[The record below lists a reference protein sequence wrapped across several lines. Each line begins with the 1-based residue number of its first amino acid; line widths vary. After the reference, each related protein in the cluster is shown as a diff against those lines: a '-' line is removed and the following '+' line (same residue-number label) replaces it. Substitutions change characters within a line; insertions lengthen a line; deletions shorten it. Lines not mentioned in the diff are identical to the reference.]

1 MVPVAAA
8 FFARAFVDI
17 KESEYDKIV
26 DVDQKGQYFLVQ
38 AAARSMIRGGRDGKV
53 VTVASVAYRGEDMP
67 KLAMMTAYNSA
78 KAGVVGMTRGIA
90 KELKQYGINVNC
102 VAPGGMV
109 TPGAIFNNAATAALY
124 GAEWTHYV
132 TEYGSSVPVA
142 SNPDEIARMILTMC
156 TPMSDFM
163 YGQLIEVDGGVKQ
176 SNAAQV
182 IDAGADVLVM
192 GTGLFRADDP
202 KAVVKTLSVAKQQMV
217 EITKALSHE
226 NTRLLILDEPS
237 AVLTDTEIDDL
248 FVFIRQLKKTG
259 VGIIYIS
266 HRLDEIF
273 GLCSNVSVLR
283 DGCHIDTIPVASV
296 DRQGLINMMVGRE
309 MGQEY
314 PKEVGNVGG
323 TILEVKNL
331 SRGILQDISFEVK
344 SGEVFGISG
353 LVGAGRTELAR
364 AILGIDKPESGE
376 VYVRGK
382 KVHYR
387 TFADAIR
394 DGLGL
399 IPEDRKLQG
408 LVQIMSV
415 KRNTTLVNMKRVLRA
430 GVISSSLEEK
440 LSKEYADK
448 LHVVTPSMETE
459 VQYLSGG
466 NQQKVVIAKWLFQNS
481 EILFL
486 DEPTRGIDVGAKAEI
501 YRLINRMA
509 KEGKTIIMISSE
521 MPELLGMCDRIM
533 VMHEGHK
540 MGELNAAEATQE
552 KIMALCS

>member
-1 MVPVAAA
+1 MDNNYILTLKNITKEFPGVKALDDVTINIERGTIHGLVGENGAGKSTL
-8 FFARAFVDI
+8 I
-17 KESEYDKIV
+17 KILAGIY
-26 DVDQKGQYFLVQ
+26 QPNKGEIIL
-38 AAARSMIRGGRDGKV
+38 DGKPCRFNSPIEARRAGISV
-53 VTVASVAYRGEDMP
+53 VHQEI
-67 KLAMMTAYNSA
+67 KLA
-78 KAGVVGMTRGIA
+78 
-90 KELKQYGINVNC
+90 E
-102 VAPGGMV
+102 P
-109 TPGAIFNNAATAALY
+109 
-124 GAEWTHYV
+124 
-132 TEYGSSVPVA
+132 
-142 SNPDEIARMILTMC
+142 
-156 TPMSDFM
+156 
-163 YGQLIEVDGGVKQ
+163 
-176 SNAAQV
+176 
-182 IDAGADVLVM
+182 
-192 GTGLFRADDP
+192 
-202 KAVVKTLSVAKQQMV
+202 LSVAENMFLGNVQLKNGLVDWKGMRRRAREIVEDLGMDIDINAQVSSLTVAKKQIV
-217 EITKALSHE
+217 EIMHAINNNS
-226 NTRLLILDEPS
+226 RILIMDEPS
-237 AVLTDTEIDDL
+237 AVLTDRELEVMFRI
-248 FVFIRQLKKTG
+248 VKQLRDEGIT
-259 VGIIYIS
+259 IIYIS

-296 DRQGLINMMVGRE
+296 DRQGLIHMMVGRE

>member
-1 MVPVAAA
+1 MDNNYILTLKNITKEFPGVKALDDVTINIERGTIHGLVGENGAGKSTL
-8 FFARAFVDI
+8 I
-17 KESEYDKIV
+17 KVLAGIY
-26 DVDQKGQYFLVQ
+26 QPNKGEIIL
-38 AAARSMIRGGRDGKV
+38 DGKPCRFNSPIEARRAGISV
-53 VTVASVAYRGEDMP
+53 VHQEI
-67 KLAMMTAYNSA
+67 KLA
-78 KAGVVGMTRGIA
+78 
-90 KELKQYGINVNC
+90 E
-102 VAPGGMV
+102 P
-109 TPGAIFNNAATAALY
+109 
-124 GAEWTHYV
+124 
-132 TEYGSSVPVA
+132 
-142 SNPDEIARMILTMC
+142 
-156 TPMSDFM
+156 
-163 YGQLIEVDGGVKQ
+163 
-176 SNAAQV
+176 
-182 IDAGADVLVM
+182 
-192 GTGLFRADDP
+192 
-202 KAVVKTLSVAKQQMV
+202 LSVAENMFLGNVQLKNGLVDWKGMRRRAREIVEDLGMDIDINAQVSSLTVAKKQIV
-217 EITKALSHE
+217 EIMHAINNNS
-226 NTRLLILDEPS
+226 RILIMDEPS
-237 AVLTDTEIDDL
+237 AVLTDRELEVMFRI
-248 FVFIRQLKKTG
+248 VKQLRDEGIT
-259 VGIIYIS
+259 IIYIS

-331 SRGILQDISFEVK
+331 SRGILQDISYEVK

>member
-1 MVPVAAA
+1 MDNNYILTLKNITKEFPGVKALDDVTINIERGTIHGLVGENGAGKSTL
-8 FFARAFVDI
+8 I
-17 KESEYDKIV
+17 KVLAGIY
-26 DVDQKGQYFLVQ
+26 QPNKGEIIL
-38 AAARSMIRGGRDGKV
+38 DGKPCRFNSPIEARRAGISV
-53 VTVASVAYRGEDMP
+53 VHQEI
-67 KLAMMTAYNSA
+67 KLA
-78 KAGVVGMTRGIA
+78 
-90 KELKQYGINVNC
+90 E
-102 VAPGGMV
+102 P
-109 TPGAIFNNAATAALY
+109 
-124 GAEWTHYV
+124 
-132 TEYGSSVPVA
+132 
-142 SNPDEIARMILTMC
+142 
-156 TPMSDFM
+156 
-163 YGQLIEVDGGVKQ
+163 
-176 SNAAQV
+176 
-182 IDAGADVLVM
+182 
-192 GTGLFRADDP
+192 
-202 KAVVKTLSVAKQQMV
+202 LSVAENMFLGNVQLKNGLVDWKGMRRRAREIVEDLGMDIDINAQVSSLTVAKKQIV
-217 EITKALSHE
+217 EIMHAINNNS
-226 NTRLLILDEPS
+226 RILIMDEPS
-237 AVLTDTEIDDL
+237 AVLTDRELEVMFRI
-248 FVFIRQLKKTG
+248 VKQLRDEGIT
-259 VGIIYIS
+259 IIYIS

-283 DGCHIDTIPVASV
+283 DGCHIDTIPVASI

-521 MPELLGMCDRIM
+521 MPELLGLCDRIM

>member
-1 MVPVAAA
+1 MDNNYILTLKNITKEFPGVKALDDVTINIERGTIHGLVGENGAGKSTL
-8 FFARAFVDI
+8 I
-17 KESEYDKIV
+17 KVLAGIY
-26 DVDQKGQYFLVQ
+26 QPNKGEIIL
-38 AAARSMIRGGRDGKV
+38 DGKPCRFNSPIEARRAGISV
-53 VTVASVAYRGEDMP
+53 VHQEI
-67 KLAMMTAYNSA
+67 KLA
-78 KAGVVGMTRGIA
+78 
-90 KELKQYGINVNC
+90 E
-102 VAPGGMV
+102 P
-109 TPGAIFNNAATAALY
+109 
-124 GAEWTHYV
+124 
-132 TEYGSSVPVA
+132 
-142 SNPDEIARMILTMC
+142 
-156 TPMSDFM
+156 
-163 YGQLIEVDGGVKQ
+163 
-176 SNAAQV
+176 
-182 IDAGADVLVM
+182 
-192 GTGLFRADDP
+192 
-202 KAVVKTLSVAKQQMV
+202 LSVAENMFLGNVQLKNGLVDWKGMRRRAREIVEDLGMDIDINAQVSSLTVAKKQIV
-217 EITKALSHE
+217 EIMHAINNNS
-226 NTRLLILDEPS
+226 RILIMDEPS
-237 AVLTDTEIDDL
+237 AVLTDRELEVMFRI
-248 FVFIRQLKKTG
+248 VKQLRDKGIT
-259 VGIIYIS
+259 IIYIS

-415 KRNTTLVNMKRVLRA
+415 KRNTTLVNMKRVLHA

-448 LHVVTPSMETE
+448 LHVVTPSKETE

-540 MGELNAAEATQE
+540 MGELNAAEATQA

>member
-1 MVPVAAA
+1 MDNNYILTLKNITKEFPGVKALDDVTINIERGTIHGLVGENGAGKSTL
-8 FFARAFVDI
+8 I
-17 KESEYDKIV
+17 KVLAGIY
-26 DVDQKGQYFLVQ
+26 QPNKGEIIL
-38 AAARSMIRGGRDGKV
+38 DGKPCRFNSPIEARRAGISV
-53 VTVASVAYRGEDMP
+53 VHQEI
-67 KLAMMTAYNSA
+67 KLA
-78 KAGVVGMTRGIA
+78 
-90 KELKQYGINVNC
+90 E
-102 VAPGGMV
+102 P
-109 TPGAIFNNAATAALY
+109 
-124 GAEWTHYV
+124 
-132 TEYGSSVPVA
+132 
-142 SNPDEIARMILTMC
+142 
-156 TPMSDFM
+156 
-163 YGQLIEVDGGVKQ
+163 
-176 SNAAQV
+176 
-182 IDAGADVLVM
+182 
-192 GTGLFRADDP
+192 
-202 KAVVKTLSVAKQQMV
+202 LSVAENMFLGNVQLKNGLVDWKGMRRRAREIVEDLGMDIDINAQVSSLTVAKKQIV
-217 EITKALSHE
+217 EIMHAINNNS
-226 NTRLLILDEPS
+226 RILIMDEPS
-237 AVLTDTEIDDL
+237 AVLTDRELEVMFRI
-248 FVFIRQLKKTG
+248 VKQLRDEGIT
-259 VGIIYIS
+259 IIYIS

-399 IPEDRKLQG
+399 IPEDRRLQG

-540 MGELNAAEATQE
+540 MGELNAAEATQA

>member
-1 MVPVAAA
+1 MDNNYILTLKNITKEFPGVKALDDVTINIERGTIHGLVGENGAGKYTL
-8 FFARAFVDI
+8 I
-17 KESEYDKIV
+17 KVLAGIY
-26 DVDQKGQYFLVQ
+26 QPNKGEIIL
-38 AAARSMIRGGRDGKV
+38 DGKPCRFNSPIEARRAGISV
-53 VTVASVAYRGEDMP
+53 VHQEI
-67 KLAMMTAYNSA
+67 KLA
-78 KAGVVGMTRGIA
+78 
-90 KELKQYGINVNC
+90 E
-102 VAPGGMV
+102 P
-109 TPGAIFNNAATAALY
+109 
-124 GAEWTHYV
+124 
-132 TEYGSSVPVA
+132 
-142 SNPDEIARMILTMC
+142 
-156 TPMSDFM
+156 
-163 YGQLIEVDGGVKQ
+163 
-176 SNAAQV
+176 
-182 IDAGADVLVM
+182 
-192 GTGLFRADDP
+192 
-202 KAVVKTLSVAKQQMV
+202 LSVAENMFLGNVQLKNGLVDWKGMRRRAREIVEDLGMDIDINAQVSSLTVAKKQIV
-217 EITKALSHE
+217 EIMHAINNNS
-226 NTRLLILDEPS
+226 RILIMDEPS
-237 AVLTDTEIDDL
+237 AVLTDRELEVMFRI
-248 FVFIRQLKKTG
+248 VKQLRDEGIT
-259 VGIIYIS
+259 IIYIS

-540 MGELNAAEATQE
+540 MGELNAAEATQA

>member
-1 MVPVAAA
+1 MDNNYILTLKNITKEFPGVKALDDVTINIERGTIHGLVGENGAGKSTL
-8 FFARAFVDI
+8 I
-17 KESEYDKIV
+17 KVLAGIY
-26 DVDQKGQYFLVQ
+26 QPNKGEIIL
-38 AAARSMIRGGRDGKV
+38 DGKPCRFNSPIEARRAGISV
-53 VTVASVAYRGEDMP
+53 VHQEI
-67 KLAMMTAYNSA
+67 KLA
-78 KAGVVGMTRGIA
+78 
-90 KELKQYGINVNC
+90 E
-102 VAPGGMV
+102 P
-109 TPGAIFNNAATAALY
+109 
-124 GAEWTHYV
+124 
-132 TEYGSSVPVA
+132 
-142 SNPDEIARMILTMC
+142 
-156 TPMSDFM
+156 
-163 YGQLIEVDGGVKQ
+163 
-176 SNAAQV
+176 
-182 IDAGADVLVM
+182 
-192 GTGLFRADDP
+192 
-202 KAVVKTLSVAKQQMV
+202 LSVAENMFLGNVQLKNGLVDWKGMRRRAREIVEDLGMDIDINAQVSSLTVAKKQIV
-217 EITKALSHE
+217 EIMHAINNNS
-226 NTRLLILDEPS
+226 RILIMDEPS
-237 AVLTDTEIDDL
+237 AVLTDRELEVMFRI
-248 FVFIRQLKKTG
+248 VKQLRDKGIT
-259 VGIIYIS
+259 IIYIS

-283 DGCHIDTIPVASV
+283 DGRHIDTIPVASV

-440 LSKEYADK
+440 LSKEYANK

-521 MPELLGMCDRIM
+521 MPELLGLCDRIM

>member
-1 MVPVAAA
+1 MDNNYILTLKNITKEFPGVKALDDVTINIERGPIHGLVGENGAGKSTL
-8 FFARAFVDI
+8 I
-17 KESEYDKIV
+17 KVLAGIY
-26 DVDQKGQYFLVQ
+26 QPNKGEIIL
-38 AAARSMIRGGRDGKV
+38 DGKPCRFNSPIEARRAGISV
-53 VTVASVAYRGEDMP
+53 VHQEI
-67 KLAMMTAYNSA
+67 KLA
-78 KAGVVGMTRGIA
+78 
-90 KELKQYGINVNC
+90 E
-102 VAPGGMV
+102 P
-109 TPGAIFNNAATAALY
+109 
-124 GAEWTHYV
+124 
-132 TEYGSSVPVA
+132 
-142 SNPDEIARMILTMC
+142 
-156 TPMSDFM
+156 
-163 YGQLIEVDGGVKQ
+163 
-176 SNAAQV
+176 
-182 IDAGADVLVM
+182 
-192 GTGLFRADDP
+192 
-202 KAVVKTLSVAKQQMV
+202 LSVAENMFLGNVQLKNGLVDWKGMRRRAWEIVEDLGMDIDINAQVSSLTVAKKQIV
-217 EITKALSHE
+217 EIMHAINNNS
-226 NTRLLILDEPS
+226 RILIMDEPS
-237 AVLTDTEIDDL
+237 AVLTDRELEVMFRI
-248 FVFIRQLKKTG
+248 VKQLRDKGIT
-259 VGIIYIS
+259 IIYIS

>member
-1 MVPVAAA
+1 MDNNYILTLKNITKEFPGVKALDDVTINIERGTIHGLVGENGAGKSTL
-8 FFARAFVDI
+8 I
-17 KESEYDKIV
+17 KVLAGIY
-26 DVDQKGQYFLVQ
+26 QTNKGEIIL
-38 AAARSMIRGGRDGKV
+38 DGKPCRFNSPIEARRAGISV
-53 VTVASVAYRGEDMP
+53 VHQEI
-67 KLAMMTAYNSA
+67 KLA
-78 KAGVVGMTRGIA
+78 
-90 KELKQYGINVNC
+90 E
-102 VAPGGMV
+102 P
-109 TPGAIFNNAATAALY
+109 
-124 GAEWTHYV
+124 
-132 TEYGSSVPVA
+132 
-142 SNPDEIARMILTMC
+142 
-156 TPMSDFM
+156 
-163 YGQLIEVDGGVKQ
+163 
-176 SNAAQV
+176 
-182 IDAGADVLVM
+182 
-192 GTGLFRADDP
+192 
-202 KAVVKTLSVAKQQMV
+202 LSVAENMFLGNVQLKNGLVDWKGMRRRAREIVEDLGMDIDINAQVSSLTVAKKQIV
-217 EITKALSHE
+217 EIMHAINNNS
-226 NTRLLILDEPS
+226 RILIMDEPS
-237 AVLTDTEIDDL
+237 AVLTDRELEVMFRI
-248 FVFIRQLKKTG
+248 VKQLRDKGIT
-259 VGIIYIS
+259 IIYIS

-440 LSKEYADK
+440 LSKEYANK

-540 MGELNAAEATQE
+540 MGELNAAEATQA

>member
-1 MVPVAAA
+1 MDNNYILTLKNITKEFPGVKALDDVTINIERGTIHGLVGENGAGKSTL
-8 FFARAFVDI
+8 I
-17 KESEYDKIV
+17 KVLAGIY
-26 DVDQKGQYFLVQ
+26 QPNKGEIIL
-38 AAARSMIRGGRDGKV
+38 DGKPCRFNSPIEARRAGISV
-53 VTVASVAYRGEDMP
+53 VHQEI
-67 KLAMMTAYNSA
+67 KLA
-78 KAGVVGMTRGIA
+78 
-90 KELKQYGINVNC
+90 E
-102 VAPGGMV
+102 P
-109 TPGAIFNNAATAALY
+109 
-124 GAEWTHYV
+124 
-132 TEYGSSVPVA
+132 
-142 SNPDEIARMILTMC
+142 
-156 TPMSDFM
+156 
-163 YGQLIEVDGGVKQ
+163 
-176 SNAAQV
+176 
-182 IDAGADVLVM
+182 
-192 GTGLFRADDP
+192 
-202 KAVVKTLSVAKQQMV
+202 LSVAENMFLGNVQLKNGLVDWKGMRRRAREIVEDLGMDIDINAQVSSLTVAKKQIV
-217 EITKALSHE
+217 EIMHAINNNS
-226 NTRLLILDEPS
+226 RILIMDEPS
-237 AVLTDTEIDDL
+237 AVLTDRELEVMFRI
-248 FVFIRQLKKTG
+248 VKQLRDEGIT
-259 VGIIYIS
+259 IIYIS

-296 DRQGLINMMVGRE
+296 DRQGLINMMGGRE

-540 MGELNAAEATQE
+540 MGELNAAEATQA

>member
-1 MVPVAAA
+1 MDNNYILTLKNITKEFPGVKALDDVTINIERGTIHGLVGENGAGKSTL
-8 FFARAFVDI
+8 I
-17 KESEYDKIV
+17 KVLAGIY
-26 DVDQKGQYFLVQ
+26 QPNKGEIIL
-38 AAARSMIRGGRDGKV
+38 DGKPCRFNSPIEARRAGISV
-53 VTVASVAYRGEDMP
+53 VHQEI
-67 KLAMMTAYNSA
+67 KLA
-78 KAGVVGMTRGIA
+78 
-90 KELKQYGINVNC
+90 E
-102 VAPGGMV
+102 P
-109 TPGAIFNNAATAALY
+109 
-124 GAEWTHYV
+124 
-132 TEYGSSVPVA
+132 
-142 SNPDEIARMILTMC
+142 
-156 TPMSDFM
+156 
-163 YGQLIEVDGGVKQ
+163 
-176 SNAAQV
+176 
-182 IDAGADVLVM
+182 
-192 GTGLFRADDP
+192 
-202 KAVVKTLSVAKQQMV
+202 LSVAENMFLGNVQLKKGLVDWKGMRRRAREIVEDLGMDIDINAQVSSLTVAKKQIV
-217 EITKALSHE
+217 EIMHAINNNS
-226 NTRLLILDEPS
+226 RILIMDEPS
-237 AVLTDTEIDDL
+237 AVLTDRELEVMFRI
-248 FVFIRQLKKTG
+248 VKQLRDKGIT
-259 VGIIYIS
+259 IIYIS

-283 DGCHIDTIPVASV
+283 DGRHIDTIPVASV

-540 MGELNAAEATQE
+540 MGELNAAEATQA

>member
-1 MVPVAAA
+1 MDNNYILTLKNITKEFPGVKALDDVTINIERGTIHGLVGENGAGKSTL
-8 FFARAFVDI
+8 I
-17 KESEYDKIV
+17 KVLAGIY
-26 DVDQKGQYFLVQ
+26 QPNKGEIIL
-38 AAARSMIRGGRDGKV
+38 DGKPCRFNGPIEARRAGISV
-53 VTVASVAYRGEDMP
+53 VHQEI
-67 KLAMMTAYNSA
+67 KLA
-78 KAGVVGMTRGIA
+78 
-90 KELKQYGINVNC
+90 E
-102 VAPGGMV
+102 P
-109 TPGAIFNNAATAALY
+109 
-124 GAEWTHYV
+124 
-132 TEYGSSVPVA
+132 
-142 SNPDEIARMILTMC
+142 
-156 TPMSDFM
+156 
-163 YGQLIEVDGGVKQ
+163 
-176 SNAAQV
+176 
-182 IDAGADVLVM
+182 
-192 GTGLFRADDP
+192 
-202 KAVVKTLSVAKQQMV
+202 LSVAENMFLGNVQLKNGLVDWKGMRRRAREIVEDLGMDIDINAQVSSLTVAKKQIV
-217 EITKALSHE
+217 EIMHAINNNS
-226 NTRLLILDEPS
+226 RILIMDEPS
-237 AVLTDTEIDDL
+237 AVLTDRELEVMFRI
-248 FVFIRQLKKTG
+248 VKQLRDEGIT
-259 VGIIYIS
+259 IIYIS

-540 MGELNAAEATQE
+540 MGELNAAEATQA

>member
-1 MVPVAAA
+1 MDNNYILTLKNITKEFPGVKALDDVTINIERGTIHGLVGENGAGKSTL
-8 FFARAFVDI
+8 I
-17 KESEYDKIV
+17 KVLAGIY
-26 DVDQKGQYFLVQ
+26 QPNKGEIIL
-38 AAARSMIRGGRDGKV
+38 DGKPCRFNSPIEARRAGISV
-53 VTVASVAYRGEDMP
+53 VHQEI
-67 KLAMMTAYNSA
+67 KLA
-78 KAGVVGMTRGIA
+78 
-90 KELKQYGINVNC
+90 E
-102 VAPGGMV
+102 P
-109 TPGAIFNNAATAALY
+109 
-124 GAEWTHYV
+124 
-132 TEYGSSVPVA
+132 
-142 SNPDEIARMILTMC
+142 
-156 TPMSDFM
+156 
-163 YGQLIEVDGGVKQ
+163 
-176 SNAAQV
+176 
-182 IDAGADVLVM
+182 
-192 GTGLFRADDP
+192 
-202 KAVVKTLSVAKQQMV
+202 LSVAENMFLGNVQLKNGLVDWKGMRRRAREIVEDLGMDIDINAQVSSLTVAKKQIV
-217 EITKALSHE
+217 EIMHAINNNS
-226 NTRLLILDEPS
+226 RILIMDEPS
-237 AVLTDTEIDDL
+237 AVLTDRELEVMFRI
-248 FVFIRQLKKTG
+248 VKQLRDKGIT
-259 VGIIYIS
+259 IIYIS

-283 DGCHIDTIPVASV
+283 DGRHIDTIPVASV

-430 GVISSSLEEK
+430 GVISSSLEET

-521 MPELLGMCDRIM
+521 MPELLGLCDRIM

>member
-1 MVPVAAA
+1 MDNNYILTLKNITKEFPGVKALDDVTINIERGTIHGLVGENGAGKSTL
-8 FFARAFVDI
+8 I
-17 KESEYDKIV
+17 KVLAGIY
-26 DVDQKGQYFLVQ
+26 QPNKGEIIL
-38 AAARSMIRGGRDGKV
+38 DGKPCRFNSPIEARRAGISV
-53 VTVASVAYRGEDMP
+53 VHQEI
-67 KLAMMTAYNSA
+67 KLA
-78 KAGVVGMTRGIA
+78 
-90 KELKQYGINVNC
+90 E
-102 VAPGGMV
+102 P
-109 TPGAIFNNAATAALY
+109 
-124 GAEWTHYV
+124 
-132 TEYGSSVPVA
+132 
-142 SNPDEIARMILTMC
+142 
-156 TPMSDFM
+156 
-163 YGQLIEVDGGVKQ
+163 
-176 SNAAQV
+176 
-182 IDAGADVLVM
+182 
-192 GTGLFRADDP
+192 
-202 KAVVKTLSVAKQQMV
+202 LSVAENMFLGNVQLKNGLVDWKGMRRRAREIVEDLGMDIDINAQVSSLTVAKKQIV
-217 EITKALSHE
+217 EIMHAINNNS
-226 NTRLLILDEPS
+226 RILIMDEPS
-237 AVLTDTEIDDL
+237 AVLTDRELEVMFRI
-248 FVFIRQLKKTG
+248 VKQLRDKGIT
-259 VGIIYIS
+259 IIYIS

-283 DGCHIDTIPVASV
+283 DGRHIDTIPVASI

-430 GVISSSLEEK
+430 GVISSSLEEE

-448 LHVVTPSMETE
+448 LHVVTASMETE

-486 DEPTRGIDVGAKAEI
+486 DEPTRGIDVGAKVEI

>member
-1 MVPVAAA
+1 MDNNYILTLKNITKEFPGVKALDDVTINIERGTIHGLVGENGAGKSTL
-8 FFARAFVDI
+8 I
-17 KESEYDKIV
+17 KVLAGIY
-26 DVDQKGQYFLVQ
+26 QPNKGEIIL
-38 AAARSMIRGGRDGKV
+38 DGKPCRFNSPIEARRAGISV
-53 VTVASVAYRGEDMP
+53 VHQEI
-67 KLAMMTAYNSA
+67 KLA
-78 KAGVVGMTRGIA
+78 
-90 KELKQYGINVNC
+90 E
-102 VAPGGMV
+102 P
-109 TPGAIFNNAATAALY
+109 
-124 GAEWTHYV
+124 
-132 TEYGSSVPVA
+132 
-142 SNPDEIARMILTMC
+142 
-156 TPMSDFM
+156 
-163 YGQLIEVDGGVKQ
+163 
-176 SNAAQV
+176 
-182 IDAGADVLVM
+182 
-192 GTGLFRADDP
+192 
-202 KAVVKTLSVAKQQMV
+202 LSVAENMFLGNVQLKNGLVDWKGMRRRAREIVEDLGMDIDINAQVSSLTVAKKQIV
-217 EITKALSHE
+217 EIMHAINNNS
-226 NTRLLILDEPS
+226 RILIMDEPS
-237 AVLTDTEIDDL
+237 AVLTDRELEVMFRI
-248 FVFIRQLKKTG
+248 VKQLRDKGIT
-259 VGIIYIS
+259 IIYIS

-283 DGCHIDTIPVASV
+283 DGCHIDTIPVASI

-486 DEPTRGIDVGAKAEI
+486 DEPTRGIDIGTKTEI
-501 YRLINRMA
+501 QKMVIQLAREQHMS
-509 KEGKTIIMISSE
+509 IIFISSE
-521 MPELLGMCDRIM
+521 IDEMTRTCTRLAVLRDRRKVAELTGDDINSDR
-533 VMHEGHK
+533 VM
-540 MGELNAAEATQE
+540 AAIAGG
-552 KIMALCS
+552 A

>member
-1 MVPVAAA
+1 MDNNYILTLKNITKEFPGVKALDDVTINIERGTIHGLVGENGAGKSTL
-8 FFARAFVDI
+8 I
-17 KESEYDKIV
+17 KVLAGIY
-26 DVDQKGQYFLVQ
+26 QPNKGEIIL
-38 AAARSMIRGGRDGKV
+38 DGKPCRFNSPIEARRAGISV
-53 VTVASVAYRGEDMP
+53 VHQEI
-67 KLAMMTAYNSA
+67 KLA
-78 KAGVVGMTRGIA
+78 
-90 KELKQYGINVNC
+90 E
-102 VAPGGMV
+102 P
-109 TPGAIFNNAATAALY
+109 
-124 GAEWTHYV
+124 
-132 TEYGSSVPVA
+132 
-142 SNPDEIARMILTMC
+142 
-156 TPMSDFM
+156 
-163 YGQLIEVDGGVKQ
+163 
-176 SNAAQV
+176 
-182 IDAGADVLVM
+182 
-192 GTGLFRADDP
+192 
-202 KAVVKTLSVAKQQMV
+202 LSVAENMFLGNVQLKNGLVDWKGMRRRAREIVEDLGMDIDINAQVSSLTVAKKQIV
-217 EITKALSHE
+217 EIMHAINNNS
-226 NTRLLILDEPS
+226 RILIMDEPS
-237 AVLTDTEIDDL
+237 AVLTDRELEVMFRI
-248 FVFIRQLKKTG
+248 VKQLRDEGIT
-259 VGIIYIS
+259 IIYIS

-273 GLCSNVSVLR
+273 SLCSNVSVLR

-540 MGELNAAEATQE
+540 MGELNAAEATQA

>member
-1 MVPVAAA
+1 MDNNYILTLKNITKEFPGVKALDDVTINIERGTIHGLVGENGAGKSTL
-8 FFARAFVDI
+8 I
-17 KESEYDKIV
+17 KVLAGIY
-26 DVDQKGQYFLVQ
+26 QPNKGEIIL
-38 AAARSMIRGGRDGKV
+38 DGKPCRFNSPIEARRAGISV
-53 VTVASVAYRGEDMP
+53 VHQEI
-67 KLAMMTAYNSA
+67 KLA
-78 KAGVVGMTRGIA
+78 
-90 KELKQYGINVNC
+90 E
-102 VAPGGMV
+102 P
-109 TPGAIFNNAATAALY
+109 
-124 GAEWTHYV
+124 
-132 TEYGSSVPVA
+132 
-142 SNPDEIARMILTMC
+142 
-156 TPMSDFM
+156 
-163 YGQLIEVDGGVKQ
+163 
-176 SNAAQV
+176 
-182 IDAGADVLVM
+182 
-192 GTGLFRADDP
+192 
-202 KAVVKTLSVAKQQMV
+202 LSVAENMFLGNVQLKNGLVDWKGMRRRAQEIVEDLGMDIDINAQVSSLTVAKKQIV
-217 EITKALSHE
+217 EIMHAINNNS
-226 NTRLLILDEPS
+226 RILIMDEPS
-237 AVLTDTEIDDL
+237 AVLTDRELEVMFRI
-248 FVFIRQLKKTG
+248 VKQLRDKGIT
-259 VGIIYIS
+259 IIYIS

-283 DGCHIDTIPVASV
+283 DGRHIDTIPVASV

-415 KRNTTLVNMKRVLRA
+415 KRNTTLVNMKRVLHA

-540 MGELNAAEATQE
+540 MGELNAAEATQA

>member
-1 MVPVAAA
+1 MDNNYILTLKNITKEFPGVKALDDVTINIERGTIHGLVGENGAGKSTL
-8 FFARAFVDI
+8 I
-17 KESEYDKIV
+17 KILAGIY
-26 DVDQKGQYFLVQ
+26 QPNKGEIIL
-38 AAARSMIRGGRDGKV
+38 DGKPCRFNSPIEARRAGISV
-53 VTVASVAYRGEDMP
+53 VHQEI
-67 KLAMMTAYNSA
+67 KLA
-78 KAGVVGMTRGIA
+78 
-90 KELKQYGINVNC
+90 E
-102 VAPGGMV
+102 P
-109 TPGAIFNNAATAALY
+109 
-124 GAEWTHYV
+124 
-132 TEYGSSVPVA
+132 
-142 SNPDEIARMILTMC
+142 
-156 TPMSDFM
+156 
-163 YGQLIEVDGGVKQ
+163 
-176 SNAAQV
+176 
-182 IDAGADVLVM
+182 
-192 GTGLFRADDP
+192 
-202 KAVVKTLSVAKQQMV
+202 LSVAENMFLGNVQLKNGLVDWKGMRRRAREIVEDLGMDIDINAQVSSLTGAKKQIV
-217 EITKALSHE
+217 EIMHAINNNS
-226 NTRLLILDEPS
+226 RILIMDEPS
-237 AVLTDTEIDDL
+237 AVLTDRELEVMFRI
-248 FVFIRQLKKTG
+248 VKQLRDEGIT
-259 VGIIYIS
+259 IIYIS

-540 MGELNAAEATQE
+540 MGELNAAEATQA

>member
-1 MVPVAAA
+1 MDNNYILTLKNITKEFPGVKALDDVTINIERGTIHGLVGENGAGKSTL
-8 FFARAFVDI
+8 I
-17 KESEYDKIV
+17 KVLAGIY
-26 DVDQKGQYFLVQ
+26 QPNKGEIIL
-38 AAARSMIRGGRDGKV
+38 DGKPCRFNSPIEARRAGISV
-53 VTVASVAYRGEDMP
+53 VHQEI
-67 KLAMMTAYNSA
+67 KLA
-78 KAGVVGMTRGIA
+78 
-90 KELKQYGINVNC
+90 E
-102 VAPGGMV
+102 P
-109 TPGAIFNNAATAALY
+109 
-124 GAEWTHYV
+124 
-132 TEYGSSVPVA
+132 
-142 SNPDEIARMILTMC
+142 
-156 TPMSDFM
+156 
-163 YGQLIEVDGGVKQ
+163 
-176 SNAAQV
+176 
-182 IDAGADVLVM
+182 
-192 GTGLFRADDP
+192 
-202 KAVVKTLSVAKQQMV
+202 LSVAENMFLGNVQLKNGLVDWKGMRRRAREIVEDLGMDIDVNAQVSSLTVAKKQIV
-217 EITKALSHE
+217 EIMHAINNNS
-226 NTRLLILDEPS
+226 RILIMDEPS
-237 AVLTDTEIDDL
+237 AVLTDRELEVMFRI
-248 FVFIRQLKKTG
+248 VKQLRDKGIT
-259 VGIIYIS
+259 IIYIS

-540 MGELNAAEATQE
+540 MGELNAAEATQA

>member
-1 MVPVAAA
+1 MDNNYILTVKNITKEFPGVKALDDVTINIERGTIHGLVGENGAGKSTL
-8 FFARAFVDI
+8 I
-17 KESEYDKIV
+17 KVLAGIY
-26 DVDQKGQYFLVQ
+26 QPNKGEIIL
-38 AAARSMIRGGRDGKV
+38 DGKPCRFNSPIEARRAGISV
-53 VTVASVAYRGEDMP
+53 VHQEI
-67 KLAMMTAYNSA
+67 KLA
-78 KAGVVGMTRGIA
+78 
-90 KELKQYGINVNC
+90 E
-102 VAPGGMV
+102 P
-109 TPGAIFNNAATAALY
+109 
-124 GAEWTHYV
+124 
-132 TEYGSSVPVA
+132 
-142 SNPDEIARMILTMC
+142 
-156 TPMSDFM
+156 
-163 YGQLIEVDGGVKQ
+163 
-176 SNAAQV
+176 
-182 IDAGADVLVM
+182 
-192 GTGLFRADDP
+192 
-202 KAVVKTLSVAKQQMV
+202 LSVAENMFLGNVQLKNGLVDWKGMRRRAREIVEDLGMDIDINAQVSSLTVAKKQIV
-217 EITKALSHE
+217 EIMHAINNNS
-226 NTRLLILDEPS
+226 RILIMDEPS
-237 AVLTDTEIDDL
+237 AVLTDRELEVMFRI
-248 FVFIRQLKKTG
+248 VKQLRDEGIT
-259 VGIIYIS
+259 IIYIS

-283 DGCHIDTIPVASV
+283 DGRHIDTIPVASI

-521 MPELLGMCDRIM
+521 MPELLGLCDRIM

>member
-1 MVPVAAA
+1 MDNNYILTLKNITKEFPGVKALDDVTINIERGTIHGLVGENGAGKSTL
-8 FFARAFVDI
+8 I
-17 KESEYDKIV
+17 KILAGIY
-26 DVDQKGQYFLVQ
+26 QPNKGEIIL
-38 AAARSMIRGGRDGKV
+38 DGKPCRFNSPIEARRAGISV
-53 VTVASVAYRGEDMP
+53 VHQEI
-67 KLAMMTAYNSA
+67 KLA
-78 KAGVVGMTRGIA
+78 
-90 KELKQYGINVNC
+90 E
-102 VAPGGMV
+102 P
-109 TPGAIFNNAATAALY
+109 
-124 GAEWTHYV
+124 
-132 TEYGSSVPVA
+132 
-142 SNPDEIARMILTMC
+142 
-156 TPMSDFM
+156 
-163 YGQLIEVDGGVKQ
+163 
-176 SNAAQV
+176 
-182 IDAGADVLVM
+182 
-192 GTGLFRADDP
+192 
-202 KAVVKTLSVAKQQMV
+202 LSVAENMFLGNVQLKNGLVDWKGMRRRAREIVEDLGMDIDINAQVSSLTVAKKQIV
-217 EITKALSHE
+217 EIMHAINNNS
-226 NTRLLILDEPS
+226 RILIMDEPS
-237 AVLTDTEIDDL
+237 AVLTDRELEVMFRI
-248 FVFIRQLKKTG
+248 VKQLRDEGIT
-259 VGIIYIS
+259 IIYIS

-540 MGELNAAEATQE
+540 IGELNSAEATQE

>member
-1 MVPVAAA
+1 MVLTLKNITKEFPGVKALDDVTINIEHGTIHGLVGENGAGKSTL
-8 FFARAFVDI
+8 I
-17 KESEYDKIV
+17 KILAGIY
-26 DVDQKGQYFLVQ
+26 QPNKGEIIL
-38 AAARSMIRGGRDGKV
+38 DGKPCRFNSPIEARRAGISV
-53 VTVASVAYRGEDMP
+53 VHQEI
-67 KLAMMTAYNSA
+67 KLA
-78 KAGVVGMTRGIA
+78 
-90 KELKQYGINVNC
+90 E
-102 VAPGGMV
+102 P
-109 TPGAIFNNAATAALY
+109 
-124 GAEWTHYV
+124 
-132 TEYGSSVPVA
+132 
-142 SNPDEIARMILTMC
+142 
-156 TPMSDFM
+156 
-163 YGQLIEVDGGVKQ
+163 
-176 SNAAQV
+176 
-182 IDAGADVLVM
+182 
-192 GTGLFRADDP
+192 
-202 KAVVKTLSVAKQQMV
+202 LSVAENMFLGNVQLKNGLVDWKGMRRRAREIVEDLGMDIDINAQVSSLTVAKKQIV
-217 EITKALSHE
+217 EIMHAINNNS
-226 NTRLLILDEPS
+226 RILIMDEPS
-237 AVLTDTEIDDL
+237 AVLTDRELEVMFRI
-248 FVFIRQLKKTG
+248 VKQLRDEGIT
-259 VGIIYIS
+259 IIYIS

-521 MPELLGMCDRIM
+521 MPELLGLCDRIM

>member
-1 MVPVAAA
+1 MDNNYILTLKNITKEFPGVKALDDVTINIERGTIHGLVGENGAGKSTL
-8 FFARAFVDI
+8 I
-17 KESEYDKIV
+17 KVLAGIY
-26 DVDQKGQYFLVQ
+26 QPNKGEIIL
-38 AAARSMIRGGRDGKV
+38 DGKPCRFNSPIEARRAGISV
-53 VTVASVAYRGEDMP
+53 VHQEI
-67 KLAMMTAYNSA
+67 KLA
-78 KAGVVGMTRGIA
+78 
-90 KELKQYGINVNC
+90 E
-102 VAPGGMV
+102 P
-109 TPGAIFNNAATAALY
+109 
-124 GAEWTHYV
+124 
-132 TEYGSSVPVA
+132 
-142 SNPDEIARMILTMC
+142 
-156 TPMSDFM
+156 
-163 YGQLIEVDGGVKQ
+163 
-176 SNAAQV
+176 
-182 IDAGADVLVM
+182 
-192 GTGLFRADDP
+192 
-202 KAVVKTLSVAKQQMV
+202 LSVAENMFLGNVQLKNGLVDWKGMRRRAREIVEDLGMDIDINAQVSSLTVAKKQIV
-217 EITKALSHE
+217 EIMHAINNNS
-226 NTRLLILDEPS
+226 RILIMDEPS
-237 AVLTDTEIDDL
+237 AVLTDRELEVMFRI
-248 FVFIRQLKKTG
+248 VKQLRDEGIT
-259 VGIIYIS
+259 IIYIS

-283 DGCHIDTIPVASV
+283 DGRHIDTIPVASI

-430 GVISSSLEEK
+430 GVISSSLEEE

-486 DEPTRGIDVGAKAEI
+486 DEPTRGIDVGAKVEI

-533 VMHEGHK
+533 VMHEGYK

>member
-1 MVPVAAA
+1 MDNNYILTLKNITKEFPGVKALDDVTINIERGTIHGLVGENGAGKSTL
-8 FFARAFVDI
+8 I
-17 KESEYDKIV
+17 KILAGIY
-26 DVDQKGQYFLVQ
+26 QPNKGEIIL
-38 AAARSMIRGGRDGKV
+38 DGKPCRFNSPIEARRAGISV
-53 VTVASVAYRGEDMP
+53 VHQEI
-67 KLAMMTAYNSA
+67 KLA
-78 KAGVVGMTRGIA
+78 
-90 KELKQYGINVNC
+90 E
-102 VAPGGMV
+102 P
-109 TPGAIFNNAATAALY
+109 
-124 GAEWTHYV
+124 
-132 TEYGSSVPVA
+132 
-142 SNPDEIARMILTMC
+142 
-156 TPMSDFM
+156 
-163 YGQLIEVDGGVKQ
+163 
-176 SNAAQV
+176 
-182 IDAGADVLVM
+182 
-192 GTGLFRADDP
+192 
-202 KAVVKTLSVAKQQMV
+202 LSVAENMFLGNVQLKNGLVDWKGMRRRAREIVEDLGMDIDINAQVSSLTVAKKQIV
-217 EITKALSHE
+217 EIMHAINNNS
-226 NTRLLILDEPS
+226 RILIMDEPS
-237 AVLTDTEIDDL
+237 AVLTDRELEVMFRI
-248 FVFIRQLKKTG
+248 VKQLRDKGIT
-259 VGIIYIS
+259 IIYIS

-486 DEPTRGIDVGAKAEI
+486 DEPTRGIDVGAKVEI

>member
-1 MVPVAAA
+1 MDNNYILTLKNITKEFPGVKALDDVTINIERGTIHGLVGENGAGKSTL
-8 FFARAFVDI
+8 I
-17 KESEYDKIV
+17 KVLAGIY
-26 DVDQKGQYFLVQ
+26 QPNKGEIIL
-38 AAARSMIRGGRDGKV
+38 DGKPCRFNSPIEARRAGISV
-53 VTVASVAYRGEDMP
+53 VHQEI
-67 KLAMMTAYNSA
+67 KLA
-78 KAGVVGMTRGIA
+78 
-90 KELKQYGINVNC
+90 E
-102 VAPGGMV
+102 P
-109 TPGAIFNNAATAALY
+109 
-124 GAEWTHYV
+124 
-132 TEYGSSVPVA
+132 
-142 SNPDEIARMILTMC
+142 
-156 TPMSDFM
+156 
-163 YGQLIEVDGGVKQ
+163 
-176 SNAAQV
+176 
-182 IDAGADVLVM
+182 
-192 GTGLFRADDP
+192 
-202 KAVVKTLSVAKQQMV
+202 LSVAENMFLGNVQLKNGLVDWKGMRRRAWEIVEDLGMDIDINAQVSSLTVAKKQIV
-217 EITKALSHE
+217 EIMHAINNNS
-226 NTRLLILDEPS
+226 RILIMDEPS
-237 AVLTDTEIDDL
+237 AVLTDRELEVMFRI
-248 FVFIRQLKKTG
+248 VKQLRDKGIT
-259 VGIIYIS
+259 IIYIS

-283 DGCHIDTIPVASV
+283 DGRHIDTIPVASV

>member
-1 MVPVAAA
+1 MDNNYILTLKNITKEFPGVKALDDVTINIERGTIHGLVGENGAGKSTL
-8 FFARAFVDI
+8 I
-17 KESEYDKIV
+17 KILAGIY
-26 DVDQKGQYFLVQ
+26 QPNKGEIIL
-38 AAARSMIRGGRDGKV
+38 DGKPCRFNSPIEARRAGISV
-53 VTVASVAYRGEDMP
+53 VHQEI
-67 KLAMMTAYNSA
+67 KLA
-78 KAGVVGMTRGIA
+78 
-90 KELKQYGINVNC
+90 E
-102 VAPGGMV
+102 P
-109 TPGAIFNNAATAALY
+109 
-124 GAEWTHYV
+124 
-132 TEYGSSVPVA
+132 
-142 SNPDEIARMILTMC
+142 
-156 TPMSDFM
+156 
-163 YGQLIEVDGGVKQ
+163 
-176 SNAAQV
+176 
-182 IDAGADVLVM
+182 
-192 GTGLFRADDP
+192 
-202 KAVVKTLSVAKQQMV
+202 LSVAENMFLGNVQLKNGLVDWKGMRRRAREIVEDLGMDIDINAQVSSLTVAKKQIV
-217 EITKALSHE
+217 EIMHAINNNS
-226 NTRLLILDEPS
+226 RILIMDEPS
-237 AVLTDTEIDDL
+237 AVLTDRELEVMFRI
-248 FVFIRQLKKTG
+248 VKQLRDEGIT
-259 VGIIYIS
+259 IIYIS

-283 DGCHIDTIPVASV
+283 DGRHIDTIPVASV

-486 DEPTRGIDVGAKAEI
+486 DEPTRGIDVGAKVEI

-521 MPELLGMCDRIM
+521 MPELLGLCDRIM

>member
-1 MVPVAAA
+1 MDNYILTLKNITKEFPGVKALDDVTINIERGTIHGLVGENGAGKSTL
-8 FFARAFVDI
+8 I
-17 KESEYDKIV
+17 KVLAGIY
-26 DVDQKGQYFLVQ
+26 QPNKGEIIL
-38 AAARSMIRGGRDGKV
+38 DGKPCRFNSPIEARRAGISV
-53 VTVASVAYRGEDMP
+53 VHQEI
-67 KLAMMTAYNSA
+67 KLA
-78 KAGVVGMTRGIA
+78 
-90 KELKQYGINVNC
+90 E
-102 VAPGGMV
+102 P
-109 TPGAIFNNAATAALY
+109 
-124 GAEWTHYV
+124 
-132 TEYGSSVPVA
+132 
-142 SNPDEIARMILTMC
+142 
-156 TPMSDFM
+156 
-163 YGQLIEVDGGVKQ
+163 
-176 SNAAQV
+176 
-182 IDAGADVLVM
+182 
-192 GTGLFRADDP
+192 
-202 KAVVKTLSVAKQQMV
+202 LSVAENMFLGNVQLKNGLVDWKGMRRRAWEIVEDLGMDIDINAQVSSLTVAKKQIV
-217 EITKALSHE
+217 EIMHAINNNS
-226 NTRLLILDEPS
+226 RILIMDEPS
-237 AVLTDTEIDDL
+237 AVLTDRELEVMFRI
-248 FVFIRQLKKTG
+248 VKQLRDKGIT
-259 VGIIYIS
+259 IIYIS

>member
-1 MVPVAAA
+1 MDNNYILTLKNITKEFPGVKALDDVTINIERGTIHGLVGENGAGKSTL
-8 FFARAFVDI
+8 I
-17 KESEYDKIV
+17 KVLAGIY
-26 DVDQKGQYFLVQ
+26 QPNKGEIIL
-38 AAARSMIRGGRDGKV
+38 DGKPCRFNSPIEARRAGISV
-53 VTVASVAYRGEDMP
+53 VHQEI
-67 KLAMMTAYNSA
+67 KLA
-78 KAGVVGMTRGIA
+78 
-90 KELKQYGINVNC
+90 E
-102 VAPGGMV
+102 P
-109 TPGAIFNNAATAALY
+109 
-124 GAEWTHYV
+124 
-132 TEYGSSVPVA
+132 
-142 SNPDEIARMILTMC
+142 
-156 TPMSDFM
+156 
-163 YGQLIEVDGGVKQ
+163 
-176 SNAAQV
+176 
-182 IDAGADVLVM
+182 
-192 GTGLFRADDP
+192 
-202 KAVVKTLSVAKQQMV
+202 LSVAENMFLGNVQLKNGLVDWKGMRRHAQEIVEDLGMDIDINAQVSSLTVAKKQIV
-217 EITKALSHE
+217 EIMHAINNNS
-226 NTRLLILDEPS
+226 RILIMDEPS
-237 AVLTDTEIDDL
+237 AVLTDRELEVMFRI
-248 FVFIRQLKKTG
+248 VKQLRDKGIT
-259 VGIIYIS
+259 IIYIS

-283 DGCHIDTIPVASV
+283 DGRHIDTIPVASV

-415 KRNTTLVNMKRVLRA
+415 KRNTTLVNMKRVLRG

-440 LSKEYADK
+440 LSREYADK

-501 YRLINRMA
+501 YRLINKMA

>member
-1 MVPVAAA
+1 MDNNYILTLKNITKEFPGVKALDDVTINIERGTIHGLVGENGAGKSTL
-8 FFARAFVDI
+8 I
-17 KESEYDKIV
+17 KILAGIY
-26 DVDQKGQYFLVQ
+26 QPNKGEIIL
-38 AAARSMIRGGRDGKV
+38 DGKPCRFNSPIEARRAGISV
-53 VTVASVAYRGEDMP
+53 VHQEI
-67 KLAMMTAYNSA
+67 KLA
-78 KAGVVGMTRGIA
+78 
-90 KELKQYGINVNC
+90 E
-102 VAPGGMV
+102 P
-109 TPGAIFNNAATAALY
+109 
-124 GAEWTHYV
+124 
-132 TEYGSSVPVA
+132 
-142 SNPDEIARMILTMC
+142 
-156 TPMSDFM
+156 
-163 YGQLIEVDGGVKQ
+163 
-176 SNAAQV
+176 
-182 IDAGADVLVM
+182 
-192 GTGLFRADDP
+192 
-202 KAVVKTLSVAKQQMV
+202 LSVAENMFLGNVQLKNGLVDWKGMRRRAREIVEDLGMDIDINAQVSSLTVAKKQIV
-217 EITKALSHE
+217 EIMHAINNNS
-226 NTRLLILDEPS
+226 RILIMDEPS
-237 AVLTDTEIDDL
+237 AVLTDREPEVMFRI
-248 FVFIRQLKKTG
+248 VKQLRDEGIT
-259 VGIIYIS
+259 IIYIS

-540 MGELNAAEATQE
+540 MGELNAAEATQA

>member
-1 MVPVAAA
+1 MDNNYILTLKNITKEFPGVKALDDVTINIERGTIHGLVGENGAGKSTL
-8 FFARAFVDI
+8 I
-17 KESEYDKIV
+17 KILAGIY
-26 DVDQKGQYFLVQ
+26 QPNKGEIIL
-38 AAARSMIRGGRDGKV
+38 DGKPCRFNSPIEARRAGISV
-53 VTVASVAYRGEDMP
+53 VHQEI
-67 KLAMMTAYNSA
+67 KLA
-78 KAGVVGMTRGIA
+78 
-90 KELKQYGINVNC
+90 E
-102 VAPGGMV
+102 P
-109 TPGAIFNNAATAALY
+109 
-124 GAEWTHYV
+124 
-132 TEYGSSVPVA
+132 
-142 SNPDEIARMILTMC
+142 
-156 TPMSDFM
+156 
-163 YGQLIEVDGGVKQ
+163 
-176 SNAAQV
+176 
-182 IDAGADVLVM
+182 
-192 GTGLFRADDP
+192 
-202 KAVVKTLSVAKQQMV
+202 LSVAENMFLGNVQLKNGLVDWKGMRRRAREIVEDLGMDIDINAQVSSLTVAKKQIV
-217 EITKALSHE
+217 EIMHAINNNS
-226 NTRLLILDEPS
+226 RILIMDEPS
-237 AVLTDTEIDDL
+237 AVLTDRELEVMFRI
-248 FVFIRQLKKTG
+248 VKQLRDEGIT
-259 VGIIYIS
+259 IIYIS

>member
-1 MVPVAAA
+1 MDNNYILTLKNITKEFPGVKALDDVTINIERGTIHGLVGENGAGKSTL
-8 FFARAFVDI
+8 I
-17 KESEYDKIV
+17 KILAGIY
-26 DVDQKGQYFLVQ
+26 QPNKGEIIL
-38 AAARSMIRGGRDGKV
+38 DGKPCRFNSPIEARRAGISV
-53 VTVASVAYRGEDMP
+53 VHQEI
-67 KLAMMTAYNSA
+67 KLA
-78 KAGVVGMTRGIA
+78 
-90 KELKQYGINVNC
+90 E
-102 VAPGGMV
+102 P
-109 TPGAIFNNAATAALY
+109 
-124 GAEWTHYV
+124 
-132 TEYGSSVPVA
+132 
-142 SNPDEIARMILTMC
+142 
-156 TPMSDFM
+156 
-163 YGQLIEVDGGVKQ
+163 
-176 SNAAQV
+176 
-182 IDAGADVLVM
+182 
-192 GTGLFRADDP
+192 
-202 KAVVKTLSVAKQQMV
+202 LSVAENMFLGNVQLKNGLVDWKGMRRRAREIVEDLGLDIDINAQVSSLTVAKKQIV
-217 EITKALSHE
+217 EIMHAINNNS
-226 NTRLLILDEPS
+226 RILIMDEPS
-237 AVLTDTEIDDL
+237 AVLTDRELEVMFRI
-248 FVFIRQLKKTG
+248 VKQLRDEGIT
-259 VGIIYIS
+259 IIYIS

-296 DRQGLINMMVGRE
+296 DRQGLMIMMVGRE

-331 SRGILQDISFEVK
+331 SRGILQGISFEVK

-399 IPEDRKLQG
+399 IPEDRKLLG

-486 DEPTRGIDVGAKAEI
+486 DEPTRGIAVGAKAEI
-501 YRLINRMA
+501 YRQVNRMA

-540 MGELNAAEATQE
+540 MGELNAAEATQA
-552 KIMALCS
+552 KSLALCS